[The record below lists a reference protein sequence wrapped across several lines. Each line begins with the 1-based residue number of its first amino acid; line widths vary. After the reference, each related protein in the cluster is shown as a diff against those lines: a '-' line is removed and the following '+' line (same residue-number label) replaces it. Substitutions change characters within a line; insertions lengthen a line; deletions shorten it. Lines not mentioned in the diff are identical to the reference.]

1 MSDTKRLVPMTPY
14 AMLDNKRNRLKLAGL
29 SGVLVHVFR
38 ATEYVVMLKNVCHV
52 RQRNNKIQPYTPCQ
66 QFYLKTSFQV
76 VSQGENNI
84 PSHPHL
90 HTYNT

>member
-1 MSDTKRLVPMTPY
+1 MPLK
-14 AMLDNKRNRLKLAGL
+14 LDNKRNRLKKLAGL
-29 SGVLVHVFR
+29 SDVFVHVFR
-38 ATEYVVMLKNVCHV
+38 ATDYEVMLKNVCHA
-52 RQRNNKIQPYTPCQ
+52 RQRNNKIQPYTPRQ

-90 HTYNT
+90 HT